1 MSEHRVGARAHARA
15 LVLKAYLSSTV
26 AVGALAAAVAV
37 GLVWPSSEAE
47 AAPQCL
53 PLATGAGPSNT
64 TITCSGGAV
73 TNQNSPN
80 GYGTGNQNNDTI
92 NVTGGTTVTGNASFV
107 SDGFLLGTG
116 NTVNNFGT
124 VTGNLIAIQ
133 GSGTDI
139 AVNNSGS
146 ITSATGGGV
155 FADSTTGTATVTNNP
170 GASINTGS
178 LAIQGASVIVMN
190 SGTVWT
196 NNNTSAIAGQ
206 KSTMNQQWLRDHYEC
221 RGGRLRDWVR
231 QRRYECEQFRN
242 YPGDGGLQ

>member
-1 MSEHRVGARAHARA
+1 MSEHRVGARGYARA
-15 LVLKAYLSSTV
+15 LVLEAYLSNAVS
-26 AVGALAAAVAV
+26 VGALAAAMAV

-53 PLATGAGPSNT
+53 PLASGAGPSNT

-133 GSGTDI
+133 GSGTGFYVPIFPDI
-139 AVNNSGS
+139 
-146 ITSATGGGV
+146 ISA
-155 FADSTTGTATVTNNP
+155 
-170 GASINTGS
+170 
-178 LAIQGASVIVMN
+178 
-190 SGTVWT
+190 
-196 NNNTSAIAGQ
+196 
-206 KSTMNQQWLRDHYEC
+206 
-221 RGGRLRDWVR
+221 
-231 QRRYECEQFRN
+231 
-242 YPGDGGLQ
+242 